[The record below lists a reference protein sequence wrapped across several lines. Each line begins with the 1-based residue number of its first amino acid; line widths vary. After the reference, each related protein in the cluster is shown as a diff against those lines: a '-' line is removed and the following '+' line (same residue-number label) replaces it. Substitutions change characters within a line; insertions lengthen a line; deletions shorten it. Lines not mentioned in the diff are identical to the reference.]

1 MPQSALD
8 QPFTAELVEDKVVIT
23 APEGFAGV
31 LTTEAARAS
40 AGNLRRAII
49 SADDGGE
56 TYQKPLG

>member
-1 MPQSALD
+1 M
-8 QPFTAELVEDKVVIT
+8 VIT

-40 AGNLRRAII
+40 ADNLRRAII